1 MKPFKVL
8 KRERIIDEEFCRI
21 DKEHVRFPDG
31 TEGDWFIKQN
41 NNAAIIIPVLK
52 TGEILL
58 ERCYKHGCG
67 QVIVEFPAGLIE
79 LGEDPAQGA
88 ARELLEET
96 GYATETWHK
105 LGEAY
110 ASPTGS
116 PMKHIYFLAKD
127 CIKVAEPDLEA
138 AEQIEIELAPDMKA
152 AKKLIQT
159 SLSSNTAYTALQLY
173 DLAAGKPSMTSE
185 LTFI

>member
-1 MKPFKVL
+1 MKPFEVL
-8 KRERIIDEEFCRI
+8 NRERIIDEAFCCI
-21 DKEHVRFPDG
+21 DKERVRFPDG

-41 NNAAIIIPVLK
+41 HDAAIIIPVLK

-67 QVIVEFPAGLIE
+67 QVIIEFPAGLIE
-79 LGEDPAQGA
+79 PGEDPQTGA

-96 GYATETWHK
+96 GYTSKHWK
-105 LGEAY
+105 LLGEAY

-116 PMKHIYFLAKD
+116 PMKHIYFLAED

-138 AEQIEIELAPDMKA
+138 AEQIEVLLVPDVDA
-152 AKKLIQT
+152 AKQLIRK
-159 SLSSNTAYTALQLY
+159 SVSSNTAYTALQLY
-173 DLAAGKPSMTSE
+173 DLSQH
-185 LTFI
+185 